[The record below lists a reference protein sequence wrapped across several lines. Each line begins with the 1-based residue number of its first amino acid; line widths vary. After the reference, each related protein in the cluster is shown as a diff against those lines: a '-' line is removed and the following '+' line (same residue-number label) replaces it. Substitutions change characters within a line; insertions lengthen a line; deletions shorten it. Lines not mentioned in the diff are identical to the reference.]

1 MSLTNCRW
9 ISPESYSLVIPPLL
23 SPIFQLTPRPPT
35 NLSPPPAINNAF
47 LKGGRRRGWEAEGA
61 AVITINQ
68 TTDAHFFFS
77 PPTQRTMMPPS
88 QMLFTFHGTPTPP
101 QNIPTRW
108 QSRFPRY
115 LKRTCG
121 EKSQGNLNLKRGDR
135 STNPPFSRHISWA
148 YFASCDGWE
157 PNDLSRRSWNFDI
170 GSTFRNYN
178 SSLNW

>member
-23 SPIFQLTPRPPT
+23 SPIFQLTPRPPK
-35 NLSPPPAINNAF
+35 NLSPPPAINKAF

-101 QNIPTRW
+101 QNI
-108 QSRFPRY
+108 SRRDDNLDFPDTSREPA
-115 LKRTCG
+115 
-121 EKSQGNLNLKRGDR
+121 EKNPREIWIWKEETDR
-135 STNPPFSRHISWA
+135 LTL
-148 YFASCDGWE
+148 
-157 PNDLSRRSWNFDI
+157 LSRDIYPGPTSQAVTAGNQTTWAAEVEISISARRSEI
-170 GSTFRNYN
+170 TIQA
-178 SSLNW
+178 